1 MPLPPLSEWD
11 SFWVITG
18 SSAGALTGL
27 MFVVITLG
35 AEYRGVR
42 SEDGVRAFGSPV
54 LVHFCQ
60 VLFLSAFMSIP
71 RHTASS
77 LAVVLGGCGL
87 GGVALSAWVVVQG
100 RRQTAYQP
108 VLSDWIWHVVLP
120 LVAYGCLIGAA
131 VVLPRL
137 PFAALD
143 VTAAVALFLLFIG
156 IRNAWDSAVWMAVN
170 RRE

>member
-1 MPLPPLSEWD
+1 MPLPSLSEWD

-35 AEYRGVR
+35 AESRGVR
-42 SEDGVRAFGSPV
+42 SEEGVRAFGSPV
-54 LVHFCQ
+54 LVRFCQ

-71 RHTASS
+71 GHTATS
-77 LAVVLGGCGL
+77 LALVLGACGV
-87 GGVALSAWVVVQG
+87 GGLALAAWVVVQG

-120 LVAYGCLIGAA
+120 LLAYLWLIAA
-131 VVLPRL
+131 ALLLPVR
-137 PFAALD
+137 PMAALD
-143 VTAAVALFLLFIG
+143 LTAAVALFLLFLG
-156 IRNAWDSAVWMAVN
+156 IRNAWDSAVWMAVH
-170 RRE
+170 RR